1 MFDFSSASGFLTGP
15 RIAAAAGVVV
25 LGGALGGY
33 ALHEHST
40 AQALATKNAQTTAAL
55 NATERQLTDLTAKVN
70 SLVAQAEKP
79 SAYSTEA
86 AIPEHSAASRVT
98 GARTA
103 SSHPRRPDAY
113 LKKLQSQLDAQGKA
127 IQQTQSEL
135 QSTQGDLASARTE
148 LGGSIAHNHDELV
161 ALEKKGERSFTE
173 FDLSKSKQFEHK
185 GPFGIRLKKAN
196 MKHQYADLELIVD
209 DRTLSQK
216 HVNLYQ
222 PVMFS
227 TPDSPQPVEVVIN
240 QISKDHIHGY
250 VSAPRYR
257 QSELAS
263 MASGSSNSADQ
274 GVADSSAQP
283 SLRKRLPVP
292 QPPQ

>member
-1 MFDFSSASGFLTGP
+1 MFDFSSASGFLADK
-15 RIAAAAGVVV
+15 RIAAAAAVIVA
-25 LGGALGGY
+25 GGALGGY
-33 ALHEHST
+33 AIHEHSA
-40 AQALATKNAQTTAAL
+40 AQQLAAKNAQATAAL
-55 NATERQLTDLTAKVN
+55 SATQQQLTQLTAKVN
-70 SLVAQAEKP
+70 TLVAQSEKP
-79 SAYSTEA
+79 SPSPADAVNAAAPRSTARPA
-86 AIPEHSAASRVT
+86 APHQRK
-98 GARTA
+98 
-103 SSHPRRPDAY
+103 PDQY
-113 LKKLQSQLDAQGKA
+113 LRKLQAQLDAQGKA

-135 QSTQGDLASARTE
+135 ESTQGDLTNTRTE

-173 FDLSKSKQFEHK
+173 FDLNKSKQFEHK

-196 MKHQYADLELIVD
+196 VKHQYADLELIVD

-240 QISKDHIHGY
+240 EIGKDHIHGY

-257 QSELAS
+257 QSELAA
-263 MASGSSNSADQ
+263 MSNAPENNTDQGSADA
-274 GVADSSAQP
+274 GSTQP
-283 SLRKRLPVP
+283 TLRKRLTVP
-292 QPPQ
+292 QAPPQ

>member
-1 MFDFSSASGFLTGP
+1 MLEFSSASGFLAGK
-15 RIAAAAGVVV
+15 RIAAAAAVIVA
-25 LGGALGGY
+25 GGALGGY
-33 ALHEHST
+33 AIHEHSA
-40 AQALATKNAQTTAAL
+40 AQQLAAKNAQATTALSATQQQL
-55 NATERQLTDLTAKVN
+55 NQLTAKVN
-70 SLVAQAEKP
+70 TLVAQSEKP
-79 SAYSTEA
+79 SPSPADAVSGAFRSTA
-86 AIPEHSAASRVT
+86 ARPGASRQ
-98 GARTA
+98 RK
-103 SSHPRRPDAY
+103 PDPY
-113 LKKLQSQLDAQGKA
+113 FKKLQSQLDAQGKA

-173 FDLSKSKQFEHK
+173 FDLNKSKQFEHK

-196 MKHQYADLELIVD
+196 TKHQYADLELIVD

-240 QISKDHIHGY
+240 EIGKDHIHGY
-250 VSAPRYR
+250 VSASKYR

-263 MASGSSNSADQ
+263 MSDSPQNNAGQGAADASG
-274 GVADSSAQP
+274 QP
-283 SLRKRLPVP
+283 TLRKRSTAP
-292 QPPQ
+292 QGPPQ